1 MTNVLQGRFGAI
13 SKVAEHGDDLALG
26 DVALDVLFKVV
37 EMLDGDADLAVR
49 SMLLAVAEIV
59 QEAST
64 FGKATATSSML
75 LHAVQEAL
83 EAFHNPPPIGEPGNA
98 SGEPT

>member
-1 MTNVLQGRFGAI
+1 MTNVLQGRFGTT
-13 SKVAEHGDDLALG
+13 SKAAEHGDDLALG

-37 EMLDGDADLAVR
+37 EMLDGDADVAVR
-49 SMLLAVAEIV
+49 SMLLAVAEIL

-64 FGKATATSSML
+64 FGKAAATSSML

-83 EAFHNPPPIGEPGNA
+83 EAFHNPPPFGEPGKA